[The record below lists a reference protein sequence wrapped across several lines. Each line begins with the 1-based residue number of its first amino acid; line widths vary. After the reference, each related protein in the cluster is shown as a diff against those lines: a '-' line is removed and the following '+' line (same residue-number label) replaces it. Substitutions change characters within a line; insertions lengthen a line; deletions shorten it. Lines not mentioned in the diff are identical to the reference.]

1 MNNNSIYKEIANKY
15 YNDIYKYCYY
25 KLGYHREDA
34 EECTQEVFMILL
46 KRWKS
51 LSSHE
56 NIRGWLY
63 RVADNV
69 MRNYSRKSNRYKN
82 ELSKFEDISL
92 NLKYN
97 EDYEVLELLSILTI
111 DEQNLLKEYYLDKA
125 TAKELSDKYKLSENT
140 IYVKMH
146 RIKIKLKKILNVEK
160 NL

>member
-46 KRWKS
+46 IKWKS

-69 MRNYSRKSNRYKN
+69 MRNYSRKSNKYKN
-82 ELSKFEDISL
+82 ELSVLEDISL
-92 NLKYN
+92 NIKYN
-97 EDYEVLELLSILTI
+97 EDDGAFDILSILTI
-111 DEQNLLKEYYLDKA
+111 AERNLLKEYYLDKA
-125 TAKELSDKYKLSENT
+125 TAKELSVKYKLSENA
-140 IYVKMH
+140 IYVKIH
-146 RIKIKLKKILNVEK
+146 RIKIKLKKNP
-160 NL
+160 

>member
-46 KRWKS
+46 IKWKS

-69 MRNYSRKSNRYKN
+69 MRNYSRKSYKYKS
-82 ELSKFEDISL
+82 ELSVLEDISL
-92 NLKYN
+92 NIKYN
-97 EDYEVLELLSILTI
+97 EYDGAFDILSILTI
-111 DEQNLLKEYYLDKA
+111 AERNLLKECYLDKA
-125 TAKELSDKYKLSENT
+125 TAKELSDKYKISENA
-140 IYVKMH
+140 IYVKIH
-146 RIKIKLKKILNVEK
+146 RIKIKLKKILDAEK
-160 NL
+160 YL